1 MMHDGNGWLAQ
12 GPSVSIDTACSS
24 SLVGA
29 HLACSSFLGPACP
42 RALVAGVNL
51 TLRAETTAVLAKAG
65 MLAQVLPCCLP
76 ACLHVCMHAHSAQHF
91 SYSLLLVPYRTI
103 KHFHCVPARQSR

>member
-1 MMHDGNGWLAQ
+1 MQ

-65 MLAQVLPCCLP
+65 MLAQVHNLE
-76 ACLHVCMHAHSAQHF
+76 AAHSW
-91 SYSLLLVPYRTI
+91 SL
-103 KHFHCVPARQSR
+103 